1 MPAKGERKVREI
13 TYKSIIENDLMK
25 LTKWR
30 FAIIQLQSE
39 IETLNAEYA
48 SIKATNYD
56 KMPNGSGENYQE
68 EKLVTVI
75 AMKDKKEAD
84 LRLNKMRVADL
95 ERLLSQLP
103 DDERLVLDRMVV
115 NKEKY
120 ATDNL
125 QEELGCESAQIYRIK
140 NRALMHL
147 AQLRHGAAY
156 QP

>member
-1 MPAKGERKVREI
+1 MREL

-25 LTKWR
+25 LSKWK

-39 IETLNAEYA
+39 IETLDAEYA
-48 SIKATNYD
+48 SVKATNFD
-56 KMPNGSGENYQE
+56 KMPGGSGENYQE

-75 AMKDKKEAD
+75 ALRDKKEAD
-84 LRLNKMRVADL
+84 LKLNKMRVADL
-95 ERLLSQLP
+95 ERLIEQLT
-103 DDERLVLDRMVV
+103 DDERRVLERMVI

-120 ATDNL
+120 ATDSL
-125 QEELGCESAQIYRIK
+125 QEELGVESAQIYRIK